1 MISCELT
8 RDDVVVGSRYGWGAD
23 CLKFSLVQTL
33 IVTFSF
39 QAFADT

>member
-1 MISCELT
+1 M
-8 RDDVVVGSRYGWGAD
+8 RRVVGGRYGWGAD